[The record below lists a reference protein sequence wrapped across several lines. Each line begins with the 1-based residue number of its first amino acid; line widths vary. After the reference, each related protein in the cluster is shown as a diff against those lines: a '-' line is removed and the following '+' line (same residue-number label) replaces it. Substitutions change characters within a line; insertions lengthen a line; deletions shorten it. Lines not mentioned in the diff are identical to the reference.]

1 MREKLNRLILRG
13 FSFFFIIS
21 SMLIVFRTE
30 IVHASE
36 NDSSILIK
44 KVSKDYTKKF
54 CNSIGFGLSKE
65 SAMNFSIE
73 ENKQVFKKRKGIDNI
88 NKELLAEE
96 IATSVVEQCGYPIN
110 LFGEKG
116 ILEFKNYYIS
126 KDKQYS
132 KMQ

>member
-65 SAMNFSIE
+65 SALNFSLQ
-73 ENKQVFKKRKGIDNI
+73 ENTKVFKKKKQIDYYMKMSFWNDLKI
-88 NKELLAEE
+88 IFLT
-96 IATSVVEQCGYPIN
+96 I
-110 LFGEKG
+110 FF
-116 ILEFKNYYIS
+116 ILKKIS
-126 KDKQYS
+126 G
-132 KMQ
+132 